1 MLSPGA
7 ELRTDF
13 SKEEYERFPWLKGTK
28 YVNATIKDV
37 KANSLFFDEIKDI
50 FTRQLVADQL
60 RKTGVDKRRIDEVY
74 TDSEVFKEEFNK
86 LSDEVKQDVLYQAGE
101 QAKPYMGINVTDA

>member
-1 MLSPGA
+1 LVDKDSDKIKRLGGLLSPGA

-37 KANSLFFDEIKDI
+37 IADSLYFDEIKDI
-50 FTRQLVADQL
+50 FTRQLVAD
-60 RKTGVDKRRIDEVY
+60 
-74 TDSEVFKEEFNK
+74 
-86 LSDEVKQDVLYQAGE
+86 
-101 QAKPYMGINVTDA
+101 